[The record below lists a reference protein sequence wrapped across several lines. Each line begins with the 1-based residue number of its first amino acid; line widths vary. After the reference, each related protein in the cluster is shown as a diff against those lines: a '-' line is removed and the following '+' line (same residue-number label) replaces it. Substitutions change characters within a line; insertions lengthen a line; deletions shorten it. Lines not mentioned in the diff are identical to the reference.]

1 MLVVRAVRV
10 RYSRLA
16 NTNGY
21 VRPIPRGLQTA
32 RSLEREPAMA
42 TAMTVCVFPHYVAP
56 AIQLADGGQSMVAL
70 HESIPIRM
78 TSESTAQDYTID
90 TNVYSHM
97 VAEDFVTSANLI
109 DAATCDRFR
118 TNSKK
123 VANSNPE
130 PRSDLASGA

>member
-1 MLVVRAVRV
+1 
-10 RYSRLA
+10 
-16 NTNGY
+16 
-21 VRPIPRGLQTA
+21 
-32 RSLEREPAMA
+32 MA

-97 VAEDFVTSANLI
+97 VAEDLVTSANLI

-123 VANSNPE
+123 VANPGKNP
-130 PRSDLASGA
+130 DLHYRLYTVHWRRCHYALQALPVCITGSA